1 MKILILSP
9 KVPYPPR
16 DGGAIAT
23 LGLAR
28 GLASSGAEIT
38 MLCLNTRKHYT
49 DSSVLPDKLT
59 SVIKIIPVYHDTEIH
74 FTKAIYNLIF
84 SSEPYS
90 GTRLISKAF
99 EVKLT
104 EILKDNE
111 FDIIQLEGP
120 YMGYY
125 IPLIREHSKAKIS
138 LRAHNVEHEIWARK
152 AAHESNLVTS
162 KYLLMLSK
170 RIRQHESKILDAS
183 DLLVPISERDEK
195 LLLNLNP
202 SLRSVVIPAGVDAD
216 NYPESK
222 DPEYPS
228 LFFIGSL
235 DWMPNQ
241 EGLIWFLE
249 NVWPEV
255 QKLNDIKFHVAGRN
269 APGWLERKIMAKE
282 EVVFH
287 NEVEDA
293 YEFMNKYAIMVSPIF
308 SGSGI
313 RIKILE
319 AMMMGKVVISTRIGS
334 EGISYTH
341 GENIL
346 LADDPSTFTRFIIDY
361 STNRKKY
368 NRVAGNSRIYVK
380 ENFNNTKFSK
390 TLIEF
395 YRTNLR

>member
-9 KVPYPPR
+9 KVPYPPK

-28 GLASSGAEIT
+28 GLAQLGAEIT
-38 MLCLNTRKHYT
+38 ILCLNTSKHFS
-49 DSSVLPDKLT
+49 DT
-59 SVIKIIPVYHDTEIH
+59 SVIPEKISSLMNIIEVFHDTEIR
-74 FTKAIYNLIF
+74 FTKALYNLIF
-84 SSEPYS
+84 SQEPYN
-90 GTRLISKAF
+90 GTRFISSRF
-99 EVKLT
+99 ESKLT
-104 EILKDNE
+104 EILKENKY
-111 FDIIQLEGP
+111 DIVQIEGP

-125 IPLIREHSKAKIS
+125 IPIIRKYSKARIAI
-138 LRAHNVEHEIWARK
+138 RAHNVEHQIWARK
-152 AAHESNLVTS
+152 SANEPNIVTS
-162 KYLLMLSK
+162 QYLAMLSK
-170 RIRQHESKILDAS
+170 RIKKHESKILNSA
-183 DLLVPISERDEK
+183 DLLVAISEKDQK
-195 LLLNLNP
+195 LLLKLNP
-202 SLRSVVIPAGVDAD
+202 GIRSIVIPAGVDSD
-216 NYPESK
+216 NYPESQ

-255 QKLNDIKFHVAGRN
+255 QKSSLVKFHIAGRN
-269 APGWLERKIMAKE
+269 APGWMEKKIRTKD
-282 EVVFH
+282 VIFH
-287 NEVEDA
+287 GEIEDA
-293 YEFMNKYAIMVSPIF
+293 HEFMNKYAIMISPIF

-319 AMMMGKVVISTRIGS
+319 AMMMGKVVISTRMGS

-346 LADDPSTFTRFIIDY
+346 LADDPSTFAKFIIDY

-368 NRVAGNSRIYVK
+368 DRIAKSSRNFIL
-380 ENFNNTKFSK
+380 ENFNNKNFCISLK
-390 TLIEF
+390 EF
-395 YRTNLR
+395 YRNNMR

>member
-9 KVPYPPR
+9 KVPYPPK

-28 GLASSGAEIT
+28 GLANSGAEIT
-38 MLCLNTRKHYT
+38 MLCLNTRKHYSNSA
-49 DSSVLPDKLT
+49 DLPDKLT
-59 SVIKIIPVYHDTEIH
+59 SIIKIIPVYHDTEIH
-74 FTKAIYNLIF
+74 FTNAIYNLLF
-84 SSEPYS
+84 SNEPYN
-90 GTRLISKAF
+90 GTRFISPGFRSNLISLLK
-99 EVKLT
+99 ET
-104 EILKDNE
+104 EYDL
-111 FDIIQLEGP
+111 IQLEGP

-125 IPLIREHSKAKIS
+125 IPFIKNYSKAKIS

-152 AAHESNLVTS
+152 AANESNIVTS
-162 KYLLMLSK
+162 KYLSMLSR
-170 RIRQHESKILDAS
+170 RIKQHENKILNS
-183 DLLVPISERDEK
+183 VDLLVPISERDQN
-195 LLLNLNP
+195 LLLKLNP

-241 EGLIWFLE
+241 EGLIWFLD

-255 QKLNDIKFHVAGRN
+255 QKVNKIKFHVAGRN
-269 APGWLERKIMAKE
+269 APGWLERKIISK

-287 NEVEDA
+287 HEVEDA
-293 YEFMNKYAIMVSPIF
+293 YEFMNKFAIMVSPIF

-346 LADDPSTFTRFIIDY
+346 LADDPSTFTRFILDY
-361 STNRKKY
+361 STNRRKY
-368 NRVAGNSRIYVK
+368 DRIAKNSRIYIQ
-380 ENFNNTKFSK
+380 ENFNNTRFSEN
-390 TLIEF
+390 LMEF
-395 YRTNLR
+395 YRNNLR

>member
-9 KVPYPPR
+9 KVPYPPK

-38 MLCLNTRKHYT
+38 MLCLNTRKHYSE
-49 DSSVLPDKLT
+49 SSELPDKLT
-59 SVIKIIPVYHDTEIH
+59 SAIKIVSVYHNTEIH
-74 FTKAIYNLIF
+74 FTKAIYNLLF
-84 SSEPYS
+84 SNEPYS
-90 GTRLISKAF
+90 GTRFISHGF
-99 EVKLT
+99 QSKLT
-104 EILKDNE
+104 ELLKENE
-111 FDIIQLEGP
+111 YDIIQLEGP

-125 IPLIREHSKAKIS
+125 IPIIKKFSKAKIS

-152 AAHESNLVTS
+152 AANESNLVTS
-162 KYLLMLSK
+162 KYLSMLSK
-170 RIRQHESKILDAS
+170 RIRQHENKILNSA

-195 LLLNLNP
+195 LLLELNP

-241 EGLIWFLE
+241 EGLIWFLD

-255 QKLNDIKFHVAGRN
+255 QKANEVKFHVAGRN
-269 APGWLERKIMAKE
+269 APGWLERKIRSKE
-282 EVVFH
+282 AVFH
-287 NEVEDA
+287 YEVEDA
-293 YEFMNKYAIMVSPIF
+293 YEFMNRYAIMVSPIF

-346 LADDPSTFTRFIIDY
+346 LADDPSTFTRFILDY

-368 NRVAGNSRIYVK
+368 DRIAKNSRNYVR
-380 ENFNNTKFSK
+380 ENFNNEKFSK

-395 YRTNLR
+395 YTNNLR